1 MPIKIFKRGATWH
14 YRGTVAGRRLRGTTG
29 TANKD
34 TAQRIA
40 AGLETT
46 EWKRN
51 LDGPEAVLT
60 FAQAAMLYRAAG
72 KPTRF
77 LEKVEDHWKD
87 TLVKDM
93 TPGAIRQAAIDIYPN
108 AGPATRNR
116 QAIVPTQAIIN
127 HAAESE
133 LCPHIRVKRF
143 KFETKIKDPASPEWI
158 KAFMSKAEPH
168 LAGLAM
174 FMFATGARISEALN
188 VRWEDV
194 DLKAR
199 VVKIRQTKIGNERL
213 AHIPPPVVVA
223 IANITKVV
231 GQPVFL
237 YTNRSAPYKAWGTAC
252 KRAGIKYLSFHSC
265 RHGFATTLLRRSV
278 DVVSVAKLGGWKSP
292 QHVFQTYG
300 HASDDAT
307 LTDRIFD
314 TPLTQ
319 VENVSVKKPRKIRTS
334 RDR

>member
-29 TANKD
+29 TANKE
-34 TAQRIA
+34 TAARIA
-40 AGLETT
+40 AGLEAT

-93 TPGAIRQAAIDIYPN
+93 TPGAIRQAAIDIYPT

-168 LAGLAM
+168 LAGLAL
-174 FMFATGARISEALN
+174 FMFATGARISEALR

-194 DLKAR
+194 DLQAR
-199 VVKIRQTKIGNERL
+199 TVKIRQTKIGSERL

-223 IANITKVV
+223 IANIKTAKDE
-231 GQPVFL
+231 PVFL

-265 RHGFATTLLRRSV
+265 RHGFATTLLQRSV

-300 HASDDAT
+300 HASDDTT

-319 VENVSVKKPRKIRTS
+319 PTVERVRTQVKSKTS
-334 RDR
+334 RNS